1 MTSLDQ
7 IDLAHAVPFRLGP
20 LMVEP
25 PLRQITA
32 ARSETLEPRVMQVL
46 VVLAMANGAIV
57 SRDDLVRQCWE
68 GRIVGDDS
76 INRVIARLRK
86 LVEDHGDGA
95 VRIETITKVGYRL
108 IGAVVLTIPSQ
119 RPPLASETAVTAD
132 APTTKQSADHGIRL
146 QVAAAASVALVTVT
160 ALFWWGASPTP
171 KLLQASLRVGAFKP
185 LSADLPVM
193 LPAELQSELLA
204 KVGESTNKLITVVNA
219 PPKDLSQAYVVSG
232 TIARSGDGLRY
243 VVNLS
248 REDSGATPLS
258 LSFDRPRNAGGTSN
272 LGVASMTARIVS
284 CTLRGIVEGRT
295 KPLPNPT
302 VRLWSQ
308 FCRADNAEQPSFSY
322 ETAILRE
329 IVKTSP
335 DFSVAW
341 GLLAA
346 GLSTVV
352 PEEDTVAGRAARAE
366 VLADIAI
373 AEKTGPPDFVV
384 WLARAGLR
392 PAHDW
397 VGRGQLFREA
407 AERLG
412 TQSNGISPGIYA
424 TFLLNVGRVA
434 DANAQLRLSREI
446 NSVPERTAARLAM
459 GLNWSGQIAEGDAV
473 LRKVL
478 ATYPESKIARQHQIG
493 DALWRGNYPVAV
505 AAVADATAMESGTK
519 KVVAQT
525 VAALQSGD
533 ARAGEAAAG
542 ELMRLS
548 AAKDTRQE
556 FAVAALAA
564 LGRDGD
570 AFKVAE
576 LLLAGNRVP
585 PTAIL
590 FQPALARA
598 RALPAFA
605 DLVGR
610 LGLTDYWRK
619 TGQFPDFCTVGEAPT
634 LCAMLKAGNQANPA
648 KI

>member
-7 IDLAHAVPFRLGP
+7 IDLAYAAPFRLGP

-86 LVEDHGDGA
+86 LIEDHGDGA

-108 IGAVVLTIPSQ
+108 IGPVVLTVPSQ
-119 RPPLASETAVTAD
+119 RAPLANETVVIAN
-132 APTTKQSADHGIRL
+132 APTTTQATGHGIRWR
-146 QVAAAASVALVTVT
+146 VAAAASVALVTVM
-160 ALFWWGASPTP
+160 ALFWWAASPTP

-185 LSADLPVM
+185 LSAGLPVT
-193 LPAELQSELLA
+193 LPAELQSEILEKL
-204 KVGESTNKLITVVNA
+204 GESTNKLITVVSA

-232 TIARSGDGLRY
+232 TIAQSGGALRY

-248 REDSGATPLS
+248 REDSGVTPLS
-258 LSFDRPRNAGGTSN
+258 LSFDRPRSEGGTSTS
-272 LGVASMTARIVS
+272 GVASMTARVVS
-284 CTLRGIVEGRT
+284 CTLRGIVQGRT
-295 KPLPNPT
+295 KPLPDPT
-302 VRLWSQ
+302 IRLWAQ
-308 FCRADNAEQPSFSY
+308 FCRSDNAEKPSFAY

-352 PEEDTVAGRAARAE
+352 PDEDTVAGRAARAE
-366 VLADIAI
+366 VLADIAM

-384 WLARAGLR
+384 WLARAGLH
-392 PAHDW
+392 PADDW
-397 VGRGQLFREA
+397 VGRGQLLRDA

-412 TQSNGISPGIYA
+412 PQSNGISPGIYA
-424 TFLLNVGRVA
+424 TFLLNVGRIA

-446 NSVPERTAARLAM
+446 NAVPERTAARLAM

-493 DALWRGNYPVAV
+493 DALWRGNYPVAL
-505 AAVADATAMESGTK
+505 AAVADATDMEPGNK

-525 VAALQSGD
+525 IAALQSGD
-533 ARAGEAAAG
+533 ARAREAAASQ
-542 ELMRLS
+542 LMRLS
-548 AAKDTRQE
+548 AAKATRQE

-564 LGRDGD
+564 LGRNGD
-570 AFKVAE
+570 AFTVAE

-610 LGLTDYWRK
+610 LGLTNYWGK
-619 TGQFPDFCTVGEAPT
+619 TGQLPDFCAVGEAPT
-634 LCAMLKAGNQANPA
+634 LCAMLKAGSRAKPA